1 MLRSFPLH
9 ISPSSPIYTLY
20 PTAHIPH
27 SIFQSQD
34 ASANA
39 KGGQS
44 QKVTQNNHDLQVRF
58 KWGVNYPTG
67 IADVAIWDNRSTS
80 HSVSPRFFSLFPFS
94 FSSRAA
100 LTPSLF
106 HRPPTTMKN
115 NSELGTASFRSAR
128 GLTLTLWLLQGA
140 RHWVMLCLLRG
151 RSVKCTG
158 LRLPNRPF

>member
-1 MLRSFPLH
+1 MLRSSPLH
-9 ISPSSPIYTLY
+9 TSYYCPLYTPY
-20 PTAHIPH
+20 ATVHNPH
-27 SIFQSQD
+27 STFQSQVT
-34 ASANA
+34 SANA

-80 HSVSPRFFSLFPFS
+80 HSVSPRFFFLFPFS

-100 LTPSLF
+100 LTLLF
-106 HRPPTTMKN
+106 LRPPTTTKN
-115 NSELGTASFRSAR
+115 NSELATASFRSAR
-128 GLTLTLWLLQGA
+128 GLTLTLWLLQGVKLWA
-140 RHWVMLCLLRG
+140 LLCLLRG

-158 LRLPNRPF
+158 LRWPSRPF